1 MIYLVLSILTASS
14 LLIFFKL
21 FEKYKV
27 NAPLAIAINYLAAA
41 VVGLF
46 YLKGNIL
53 PISAHWDWISISCA
67 LGFMFSIIFNLSR
80 YTTQKIGMGITSVA
94 MKLGVVF
101 PVLIGIL
108 FYGEHFTALNYLG
121 LGLGF
126 ISIYFINKP
135 SQNNDIQETKY
146 IYLLPLLVWIGS
158 GVCDSAVQLIQI
170 KFPTP
175 ASDGSFSFLAFLSAA
190 ISSISFVIYR
200 RTPWDIRSILGGIAL
215 GVPNYYSIFF
225 LVKALQ
231 EMKLQYQMD
240 SSNLFMV
247 NNLSIVICSVAIGLL
262 FFKEKLNRW
271 NVLGIVLSLISLYII
286 NIK

>member
-53 PISAHWDWISISCA
+53 PISAHWDWISISCT

-108 FYGEHFTALNYLG
+108 FYGEQFTALNYLG

-271 NVLGIVLSLISLYII
+271 NVLGIVLSLISLYMI